1 MEIIL
6 RSVFPQPTHPGRR
19 QLCLGPAAL
28 GEQDAVRNGGS
39 PTAVWKVPPAWGSP
53 TSMKHSLAGW
63 ICVSA
68 IGSVCTKNCNC
79 LIWCWSLHT
88 GAWSKPSP
96 FTGGVAHILQHSI
109 KSLGNCSSHMS
120 LHSVPL
126 AWHLQVSCFNFTVS
140 YFCSLFLCHSFSL
153 TILMQWLHTDMPLFE
168 LKSYIFK

>member
-6 RSVFPQPTHPGRR
+6 RSVFPPTPG
-19 QLCLGPAAL
+19 
-28 GEQDAVRNGGS
+28 GGS
-39 PTAVWKVPPAWGSP
+39 CAWDQQRWESGTQWETEAVPPPCGRCCLPGVPQHPWNV
-53 TSMKHSLAGW
+53 HQQAGY
-63 ICVSA
+63 VLDSA
-68 IGSVCTKNCNC
+68 VGSVCTENANC

-88 GAWSKPSP
+88 GAWSEPSP
-96 FTGGVAHILQHSI
+96 FTGGVAHILQRSI

-153 TILMQWLHTDMPLFE
+153 TILTHSVTPYRCAPLWTEE
-168 LKSYIFK
+168 LCF